1 VQDISDRPNF
11 TVDKTSDRRLLDS
24 ADRVTATQSPRVDN
38 SVAHSP
44 DANADV
50 TFPWLQAD
58 ERIRKALHITLPD
71 LPDTPEL
78 DEYFSRLERI
88 LAQAT
93 DVAQSAGRR
102 GRHSDVTPRQVYFV
116 VMWLA
121 HR

>member
-1 VQDISDRPNF
+1 VQDISERPTF
-11 TVDKTSDRRLLDS
+11 TVDETFDLSPQGS
-24 ADRVTATQSPRVDN
+24 ADGVTATQSPRVDN

-44 DANADV
+44 ESSVDV

-58 ERIRKALHITLPD
+58 ERVRKALNITLPE
-71 LPDTPEL
+71 LPDMPEL
-78 DEYFSRLERI
+78 EEYFSRMKRLMAEG
-88 LAQAT
+88 T
-93 DVAQSAGRR
+93 DVEQSPGRR